1 MILSVDLL
9 SIVLGIAGFLAG
21 YTLANRNKPPV
32 VTDQDLKRD
41 LEYHRNLTDSLRQD
55 VTDLRKKNNDLME
68 KNWQLTL
75 NKENQN
81 GNKKISR

>member
-1 MILSVDLL
+1 MNLPVDLL
-9 SIVLGIAGFLAG
+9 SIVLGIAGLVAG
-21 YTLANRNKPPV
+21 YTLADRKKPQV

-41 LEYHRNLTDSLRQD
+41 LEYYRNLSDSLRQD

-75 NKENQN
+75 NKEN
-81 GNKKISR
+81 

>member
-9 SIVLGIAGFLAG
+9 SIVLGIAGVLAG
-21 YTLANRNKPPV
+21 YTYANSNRPSV
-32 VTDQDLKRD
+32 VTDQDLERD
-41 LEYHRNLTDSLRQD
+41 LEYHRNLSDSLKQD

>member
-1 MILSVDLL
+1 MNLPVDLL
-9 SIVLGIAGFLAG
+9 SIVLGIAGLVAG
-21 YTLANRNKPPV
+21 YTLADRKKPLV

-41 LEYHRNLTDSLRQD
+41 LEYYRNLSDSLRQD

-75 NKENQN
+75 NKEN
-81 GNKKISR
+81 

>member
-1 MILSVDLL
+1 MNLPVDLL
-9 SIVLGIAGFLAG
+9 SIVLGIAGLVAG
-21 YTLANRNKPPV
+21 YTLADRNKSPV
-32 VTDQDLKRD
+32 VTDQDLKHD
-41 LEYHRNLTDSLRQD
+41 LEYYRNLSDSLRQD